1 MFNPSF
7 VLRIKADKPAR
18 LDALILLARCGH
30 RKVRWSQ
37 LQRIILEQQEEAKK
51 RKGKV

>member
-7 VLRIKADKPAR
+7 ILRIKADKPAR
-18 LDALILLARCGH
+18 LDALILFARCGH
-30 RKVRWSQ
+30 CKIRWSQ
-37 LQRIILEQQEEAKK
+37 LQRIILEQAAEAKK